1 MLSETLNKKDY
12 ETAEGYRARIGHSIE
27 FITLTGND
35 SLIINNKAA
44 DYFGGFLCGI
54 KNEESDIEG
63 LLCAATSSF
72 RIFRR

>member
-44 DYFGGFLCGI
+44 DYFGGFLW
-54 KNEESDIEG
+54 N
-63 LLCAATSSF
+63 
-72 RIFRR
+72 